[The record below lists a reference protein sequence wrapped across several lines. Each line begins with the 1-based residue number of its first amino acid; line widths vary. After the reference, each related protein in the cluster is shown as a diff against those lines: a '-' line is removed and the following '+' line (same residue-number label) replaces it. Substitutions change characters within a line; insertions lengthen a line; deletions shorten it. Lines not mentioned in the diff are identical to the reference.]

1 MGNRVRVSSP
11 HYLCHSFLLRQ
22 RSSPAPV
29 LDPFHGLQSFRNCSS
44 TGPFPQGCK
53 SCQQSCSSRQGGQ
66 LSLQATGAARRR
78 LQGGLPTGLQ
88 PCFRHSPAP
97 AWGSFTG
104 CRGTRACG
112 KDPCRKSSWRNNCLP
127 WEGPHTGAGRESVK
141 FFPMEE
147 ATYTTWE
154 LTAAS
159 IPHPPAMLVGEGR
172 ES

>member
-88 PCFRHSPAP
+88 PCFRIHLLQHGVPS
-97 AWGSFTG
+97 
-104 CRGTRACG
+104 RAA
-112 KDPCRKSSWRNNCLP
+112 
-127 WEGPHTGAGRESVK
+127 EGQEPVGRTHVGRVHG
-141 FFPMEE
+141 
-147 ATYTTWE
+147 E
-154 LTAAS
+154 LTVCHGRDP
-159 IPHPPAMLVGEGR
+159 ILELGER
-172 ES
+172 V